1 MGGGVGGGHAL
12 GFGGGGM
19 GWMSFG
25 FVAGSVGVD
34 GFEGSGFVA
43 LGVAFFAGGRLLSEA
58 AAGLTHL

>member
-1 MGGGVGGGHAL
+1 
-12 GFGGGGM
+12 M